1 MANPDNNDAPIVIRQ
16 GGNGLGLVIAA
27 LILVGGAVYVVN
39 VWSTHQKVVPQGNG
53 QVIKEGVESLKES
66 ARQGWKRSKG
76 RPPSS
81 DQLAGML

>member
-66 ARQGWKRSKG
+66 ASQGVEALKG
-76 RPPSS
+76 AAA
-81 DQLAGML
+81 Q

>member
-39 VWSTHQKVVPQGNG
+39 VWSTNQKALPQGNG
-53 QVIKEGVESLKES
+53 QIIKEGVESLKDS
-66 ARQGWKRSKG
+66 ARQAVEAIKG
-76 RPPSS
+76 AAA
-81 DQLAGML
+81 Q

>member
-39 VWSTHQKVVPQGNG
+39 VWSTNQKALPQGNG
-53 QVIKEGVESLKES
+53 EMIKEGVESLKDS
-66 ARQGWKRSKG
+66 ARQGVEAIKG
-76 RPPSS
+76 AAA
-81 DQLAGML
+81 Q

>member
-27 LILVGGAVYVVN
+27 LILVGRAVYVVN
-39 VWSTHQKVVPQGNG
+39 VWSTHQKVIPQGNG

-66 ARQGWKRSKG
+66 ARQGVEAING
-76 RPPSS
+76 AAA
-81 DQLAGML
+81 Q

>member
-66 ARQGWKRSKG
+66 ARQGVEVLKG
-76 RPPSS
+76 AAA
-81 DQLAGML
+81 Q

>member
-39 VWSTHQKVVPQGNG
+39 VWSTHQKVLPQGNG
-53 QVIKEGVESLKES
+53 QIIKEGVESLKNS
-66 ARQGWKRSKG
+66 ARQGVEVIKG
-76 RPPSS
+76 AAA
-81 DQLAGML
+81 Q

>member
-53 QVIKEGVESLKES
+53 QVIKDGVESLKES
-66 ARQGWKRSKG
+66 ARQGVEALKEAAA
-76 RPPSS
+76 
-81 DQLAGML
+81 Q

>member
-1 MANPDNNDAPIVIRQ
+1 MANPDNNDSQIVIRQ

-66 ARQGWKRSKG
+66 ARQGVEAIKG
-76 RPPSS
+76 AAA
-81 DQLAGML
+81 Q

>member
-53 QVIKEGVESLKES
+53 QVIKEGVESLQES
-66 ARQGWKRSKG
+66 ARQGVEALKG
-76 RPPSS
+76 AAA
-81 DQLAGML
+81 Q

>member
-66 ARQGWKRSKG
+66 ARQSVEALKG
-76 RPPSS
+76 AAA
-81 DQLAGML
+81 Q

>member
-66 ARQGWKRSKG
+66 ARQGVEALKG
-76 RPPSS
+76 SAA
-81 DQLAGML
+81 Q

>member
-66 ARQGWKRSKG
+66 ASQGVEAIKG
-76 RPPSS
+76 AAA
-81 DQLAGML
+81 Q

>member
-39 VWSTHQKVVPQGNG
+39 VWSTHQKVVVPQGNG

-66 ARQGWKRSKG
+66 ARQGVEAIKG
-76 RPPSS
+76 AAA
-81 DQLAGML
+81 Q